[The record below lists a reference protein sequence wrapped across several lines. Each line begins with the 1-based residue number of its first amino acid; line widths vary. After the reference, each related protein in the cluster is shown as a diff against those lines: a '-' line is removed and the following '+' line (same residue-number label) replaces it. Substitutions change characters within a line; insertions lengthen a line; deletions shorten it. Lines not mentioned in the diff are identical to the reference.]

1 MLQRYLPAG
10 VDLCAAPMVASLTTI
25 GTPHSGIA
33 DGQQSMHGITF
44 PKGQDSLM
52 FEGAGQISVYQMGE
66 DISTYLDDK
75 MRQALEIS
83 NAPGE
88 AAAWIAG
95 IYSHPLPDFFPM
107 QVAIGLTG
115 DAEASDSFKLRTG
128 DELISY
134 EGQRFL
140 PSLTVNGFN
149 ALLAGSTDY
158 RAQVKETLLGLKGED
173 RRPGDE
179 LYITNYP
186 NFGTAGTVGW
196 FGLEGYGYSHSEGTD
211 DDYSFMENVV
221 NYADGATHASFLAVK
236 EWLTRY
242 SSASAPGSASC
253 GGAASSTLP
262 DTGQTKCYNNT
273 SEIIPCPS
281 PGQPFYGQDANYYT
295 INQPAYTPHG
305 DTVTDNVTGLMWQR
319 EDDNIYRT
327 WDAAMS
333 YCQDSGLGG
342 YNDWRLPSKK
352 ELMGLV
358 NYNIPYPGPT
368 IDTNA
373 FPVTNSWYWSSTTY
387 AVNPG
392 SAWVVYFYGGSV
404 GFDGKGYNGYVRC
417 VRGGQ

>member
-1 MLQRYLPAG
+1 MLANIRN
-10 VDLCAAPMVASLTTI
+10 
-25 GTPHSGIA
+25 GIDKDNNGIL
-33 DGQQSMHGITF
+33 DGLQ
-44 PKGQDSLM
+44 
-52 FEGAGQISVYQMGE
+52 
-66 DISTYLDDK
+66 
-75 MRQALEIS
+75 
-83 NAPGE
+83 PG
-88 AAAWIAG
+88 
-95 IYSHPLPDFFPM
+95 
-107 QVAIGLTG
+107 
-115 DAEASDSFKLRTG
+115 
-128 DELISY
+128 
-134 EGQRFL
+134 
-140 PSLTVNGFN
+140 
-149 ALLAGSTDY
+149 
-158 RAQVKETLLGLKGED
+158 
-173 RRPGDE
+173 
-179 LYITNYP
+179 
-186 NFGTAGTVGW
+186 
-196 FGLEGYGYSHSEGTD
+196 
-211 DDYSFMENVV
+211 
-221 NYADGATHASFLAVK
+221 
-236 EWLTRY
+236 
-242 SSASAPGSASC
+242 
-253 GGAASSTLP
+253 LP